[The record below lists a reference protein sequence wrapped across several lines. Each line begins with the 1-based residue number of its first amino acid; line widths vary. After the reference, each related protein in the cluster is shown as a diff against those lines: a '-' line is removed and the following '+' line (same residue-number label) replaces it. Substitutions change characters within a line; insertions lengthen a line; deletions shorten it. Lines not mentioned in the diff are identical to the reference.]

1 MDLPVSDPS
10 PAPPHSKGGKIRIEA
25 SANGRQSATDARLAP
40 LSAGDTV
47 WLGWLG
53 WLGAEDGADADYN
66 DGIVILQW
74 PIT

>member
-1 MDLPVSDPS
+1 MFTLN
-10 PAPPHSKGGKIRIEA
+10 SKGGKIRIEA

-40 LSAGDTV
+40 LSAGDSV
-47 WLGWLG
+47 WLG